1 MNIFSFVVEGINVA
15 KSYEINKT
23 NYSKGFFNLYVNTIY
38 MSTLIHTN
46 VLLPEFAVFDNQDLA
61 TKMLQ
66 ES

>member
-23 NYSKGFFNLYVNTIY
+23 NYSKYVNTIY

-46 VLLPEFAVFDNQDLA
+46 ILLPEFAVFDNQDLA

>member
-23 NYSKGFFNLYVNTIY
+23 NYSKGDSLQNTIY

-46 VLLPEFAVFDNQDLA
+46 ILLPEFAVFDNQDLA

>member
-1 MNIFSFVVEGINVA
+1 MKKIKQTIQ
-15 KSYEINKT
+15 
-23 NYSKGFFNLYVNTIY
+23 NTIY

-46 VLLPEFAVFDNQDLA
+46 ILLPEFAVFDNQDLA